1 MTKAAEEGR
10 TLDVEEEEHYDNTA
24 AEIRQVDAHLKRL
37 RELEAGKAA
46 TAQPVKQ
53 AGNGNVAAVA
63 SAPVIRVEQK
73 LDKGIGFARFAKSL
87 AAAKGVRS
95 EALEVARRQYP
106 DDSRLHHVLK
116 SAVGAGTTT
125 DPQWAGSLSEY
136 QEYAQDFI
144 DYLRPQTIIGRFGQG
159 GIPALRQVPFNIRV
173 HAQVSGGAAG
183 WVGEGKA
190 KPLTKFDFESI
201 TFSHAKVSA
210 IAVLTEE
217 LIRFSSPAADALVRN
232 ALAEAVVARLDTDF
246 VDPKKAAV
254 ADVSPASIT
263 HDVKGT
269 ASTGNPDADAEAA
282 FGQFVAAN
290 LQPTGAVWLMSSTNA
305 LALSMRKNALGQKEY
320 PDMTLLGGSFQG
332 LPVIV
337 SQYVGDQ
344 LVLVNAPDIY
354 LADDGEVFYRITPDR
369 NCGITEAVTVPA
381 REVIHDRFNCFFHPL
396 IGLPPVYAA
405 GLAATQGHHIQENS
419 TSFFRNGGRPSGVIE
434 IPGSIT
440 EENAKKL
447 KSNWDSGYTGENAG
461 KTAILSNGAKYNP
474 TTFSPVDAQTVE
486 QLKMTAEIV
495 CSVFRVPA
503 YKIGVGQ
510 PPSSDNVEALEQQYY
525 SQCLQTLIESIELLL
540 DEALETGE
548 NESTEFD
555 VTTLLRMDSERRMK
569 TLGDAVKNTLLTP
582 NEARKRE
589 NLPPLAG
596 GDALYLQQQN
606 YSLEALSR
614 RDAREDPFSS
624 AGKTVSSQLPDGA
637 SDGNKAISE
646 TEHDAVKA
654 MFRGDTEK
662 MTERELSIIRALG
675 EEFSTVL
682 ADLQRTFEGKMAS
695 QAQAFEE
702 KLTSLSA
709 VLQKHVTV
717 DEVRPVLQAM
727 VDDAV
732 GAIPVPR
739 DGRDYDPDVLQQAV
753 NDAVANI
760 PQPADGKSLTPDDV
774 RPMLEQMVKEA
785 VSHIPVPRDGR
796 DYDPEVLQ
804 KAVNDAVANIPQPAD
819 GKSLTPDDVR
829 PMLEQ
834 MVKEAVSHIPVPRDG
849 RDYDPDVLQ
858 KAVLDAVSAL
868 PAPQDG
874 RDATALEI
882 LPAIDDQ
889 KSFPRGTYAT
899 HQGGLWRAYEKTHG
913 MRGWECL
920 VDGVADIDVSMTG
933 ERLFSVVVRQSSG
946 QRTEKTFS
954 LPVMLYRGVFR
965 AGETYHPGD
974 TVTWGGSLWHCNSMT
989 EDKPGE
995 AHSSAWTLAAKR
1007 GRDAGG
1013 GK

>member
-1 MTKAAEEGR
+1 
-10 TLDVEEEEHYDNTA
+10 
-24 AEIRQVDAHLKRL
+24 
-37 RELEAGKAA
+37 
-46 TAQPVKQ
+46 
-53 AGNGNVAAVA
+53 
-63 SAPVIRVEQK
+63 
-73 LDKGIGFARFAKSL
+73 
-87 AAAKGVRS
+87 
-95 EALEVARRQYP
+95 
-106 DDSRLHHVLK
+106 
-116 SAVGAGTTT
+116 
-125 DPQWAGSLSEY
+125 
-136 QEYAQDFI
+136 
-144 DYLRPQTIIGRFGQG
+144 
-159 GIPALRQVPFNIRV
+159 
-173 HAQVSGGAAG
+173 
-183 WVGEGKA
+183 
-190 KPLTKFDFESI
+190 
-201 TFSHAKVSA
+201 
-210 IAVLTEE
+210 
-217 LIRFSSPAADALVRN
+217 
-232 ALAEAVVARLDTDF
+232 
-246 VDPKKAAV
+246 
-254 ADVSPASIT
+254 
-263 HDVKGT
+263 
-269 ASTGNPDADAEAA
+269 
-282 FGQFVAAN
+282 
-290 LQPTGAVWLMSSTNA
+290 
-305 LALSMRKNALGQKEY
+305 
-320 PDMTLLGGSFQG
+320 
-332 LPVIV
+332 
-337 SQYVGDQ
+337 
-344 LVLVNAPDIY
+344 
-354 LADDGEVFYRITPDR
+354 
-369 NCGITEAVTVPA
+369 
-381 REVIHDRFNCFFHPL
+381 
-396 IGLPPVYAA
+396 
-405 GLAATQGHHIQENS
+405 
-419 TSFFRNGGRPSGVIE
+419 
-434 IPGSIT
+434 
-440 EENAKKL
+440 
-447 KSNWDSGYTGENAG
+447 
-461 KTAILSNGAKYNP
+461 
-474 TTFSPVDAQTVE
+474 
-486 QLKMTAEIV
+486 
-495 CSVFRVPA
+495 PA

-614 RDAREDPFSS
+614 RDAREDPFAST
-624 AGKTVSSQLPDGA
+624 GKTALAQPPDGA

-654 MFRGDTEK
+654 MFRGDTAK

-675 EEFSTVL
+675 EEFSAVL
-682 ADLQRTFEGKMAS
+682 ADLQRTFEGKIAA
-695 QAQAFEE
+695 QAQTFEE
-702 KLTSLSA
+702 KLASLSV
-709 VLQKHVTV
+709 VLQKCVTG
-717 DEVRPVLQAM
+717 DDVRPMLEQM
-727 VDDAV
+727 VKEAV
-732 GAIPVPR
+732 SHIPVPR
-739 DGRDYDPDVLQQAV
+739 DGRDYDPDVLQKAVNDAVGKIPVPANGKSITPDSVRPMIEQMVKEAVSHIPVPRDGRDYDPDVLQKAV

-834 MVKEAVSHIPVPRDG
+834 IVKEAVSHIPVPRDG

-882 LPAIDDQ
+882 HPAIDDQ

-989 EDKPGE
+989 GDKPGE

>member
-1 MTKAAEEGR
+1 
-10 TLDVEEEEHYDNTA
+10 
-24 AEIRQVDAHLKRL
+24 
-37 RELEAGKAA
+37 
-46 TAQPVKQ
+46 
-53 AGNGNVAAVA
+53 
-63 SAPVIRVEQK
+63 
-73 LDKGIGFARFAKSL
+73 
-87 AAAKGVRS
+87 
-95 EALEVARRQYP
+95 
-106 DDSRLHHVLK
+106 
-116 SAVGAGTTT
+116 
-125 DPQWAGSLSEY
+125 
-136 QEYAQDFI
+136 
-144 DYLRPQTIIGRFGQG
+144 
-159 GIPALRQVPFNIRV
+159 
-173 HAQVSGGAAG
+173 
-183 WVGEGKA
+183 
-190 KPLTKFDFESI
+190 
-201 TFSHAKVSA
+201 
-210 IAVLTEE
+210 
-217 LIRFSSPAADALVRN
+217 
-232 ALAEAVVARLDTDF
+232 
-246 VDPKKAAV
+246 
-254 ADVSPASIT
+254 
-263 HDVKGT
+263 
-269 ASTGNPDADAEAA
+269 
-282 FGQFVAAN
+282 
-290 LQPTGAVWLMSSTNA
+290 
-305 LALSMRKNALGQKEY
+305 
-320 PDMTLLGGSFQG
+320 
-332 LPVIV
+332 
-337 SQYVGDQ
+337 
-344 LVLVNAPDIY
+344 
-354 LADDGEVFYRITPDR
+354 
-369 NCGITEAVTVPA
+369 
-381 REVIHDRFNCFFHPL
+381 
-396 IGLPPVYAA
+396 
-405 GLAATQGHHIQENS
+405 
-419 TSFFRNGGRPSGVIE
+419 
-434 IPGSIT
+434 
-440 EENAKKL
+440 
-447 KSNWDSGYTGENAG
+447 GENAG

-614 RDAREDPFSS
+614 RDAREDPFAS

-858 KAVLDAVSAL
+858 KAVNDAVANIPQPADGKSLTPDDVRPMLEQMVKEAVSHIHVPRDGRDYDPDVLQKAVLDAVSAL

>member
-1 MTKAAEEGR
+1 
-10 TLDVEEEEHYDNTA
+10 
-24 AEIRQVDAHLKRL
+24 
-37 RELEAGKAA
+37 
-46 TAQPVKQ
+46 
-53 AGNGNVAAVA
+53 
-63 SAPVIRVEQK
+63 
-73 LDKGIGFARFAKSL
+73 
-87 AAAKGVRS
+87 
-95 EALEVARRQYP
+95 
-106 DDSRLHHVLK
+106 
-116 SAVGAGTTT
+116 
-125 DPQWAGSLSEY
+125 
-136 QEYAQDFI
+136 
-144 DYLRPQTIIGRFGQG
+144 
-159 GIPALRQVPFNIRV
+159 
-173 HAQVSGGAAG
+173 
-183 WVGEGKA
+183 
-190 KPLTKFDFESI
+190 
-201 TFSHAKVSA
+201 
-210 IAVLTEE
+210 
-217 LIRFSSPAADALVRN
+217 
-232 ALAEAVVARLDTDF
+232 
-246 VDPKKAAV
+246 
-254 ADVSPASIT
+254 
-263 HDVKGT
+263 
-269 ASTGNPDADAEAA
+269 
-282 FGQFVAAN
+282 
-290 LQPTGAVWLMSSTNA
+290 
-305 LALSMRKNALGQKEY
+305 
-320 PDMTLLGGSFQG
+320 
-332 LPVIV
+332 
-337 SQYVGDQ
+337 
-344 LVLVNAPDIY
+344 
-354 LADDGEVFYRITPDR
+354 
-369 NCGITEAVTVPA
+369 
-381 REVIHDRFNCFFHPL
+381 
-396 IGLPPVYAA
+396 
-405 GLAATQGHHIQENS
+405 
-419 TSFFRNGGRPSGVIE
+419 
-434 IPGSIT
+434 
-440 EENAKKL
+440 
-447 KSNWDSGYTGENAG
+447 NAG

-614 RDAREDPFSS
+614 RDAREDPFAST
-624 AGKTVSSQLPDGA
+624 GKTALAQPPDGA

-654 MFRGDTEK
+654 MFRGDTAK

-675 EEFSTVL
+675 EEFSAVL
-682 ADLQRTFEGKMAS
+682 ADLQRTFEGKIAV
-695 QAQAFEE
+695 QAQTFEE
-702 KLTSLSA
+702 KLASLSV
-709 VLQKHVTV
+709 VLQKCVT
-717 DEVRPVLQAM
+717 
-727 VDDAV
+727 
-732 GAIPVPR
+732 G
-739 DGRDYDPDVLQQAV
+739 
-753 NDAVANI
+753 
-760 PQPADGKSLTPDDV
+760 DDV

-829 PMLEQ
+829 PMLEQMVKEAVSHIPVPRDGRDYDPDVLQKAVNDAVANIPVPANGKSITPDDVRPMLEQMVKEAVSHIPVPRDGRDYDPDVLQKAVNDAVANIPLPADGKSITPDDVHPMLEQ

-989 EDKPGE
+989 GDKPGE

>member
-1 MTKAAEEGR
+1 MWNLLRRTRKNQKSGRDVREAGWTSLFQAVAEPFSGAWQQGVKADPEAVLSFHAVFACISLISQDIAKMR
-10 TLDVEEEEHYDNTA
+10 LRLMQT
-24 AEIRQVDAHLKRL
+24 DAHGIRRETRRGDIARLCRRPNAQQNRIQFFELWLNAKLRHGNTVVLKIRNARGQIKEL
-37 RELEAGKAA
+37 RILDW
-46 TAQPVKQ
+46 
-53 AGNGNVAAVA
+53 N
-63 SAPVIRVEQK
+63 RVE
-73 LDKGIGFARFAKSL
+73 
-87 AAAKGVRS
+87 
-95 EALEVARRQYP
+95 
-106 DDSRLHHVLK
+106 
-116 SAVGAGTTT
+116 
-125 DPQWAGSLSEY
+125 
-136 QEYAQDFI
+136 
-144 DYLRPQTIIGRFGQG
+144 
-159 GIPALRQVPFNIRV
+159 
-173 HAQVSGGAAG
+173 
-183 WVGEGKA
+183 
-190 KPLTKFDFESI
+190 PL
-201 TFSHAKVSA
+201 V
-210 IAVLTEE
+210 
-217 LIRFSSPAADALVRN
+217 
-232 ALAEAVVARLDTDF
+232 
-246 VDPKKAAV
+246 
-254 ADVSPASIT
+254 
-263 HDVKGT
+263 
-269 ASTGNPDADAEAA
+269 
-282 FGQFVAAN
+282 
-290 LQPTGAVWLMSSTNA
+290 
-305 LALSMRKNALGQKEY
+305 
-320 PDMTLLGGSFQG
+320 
-332 LPVIV
+332 
-337 SQYVGDQ
+337 
-344 LVLVNAPDIY
+344 
-354 LADDGEVFYRITPDR
+354 ADDGEVFYRITPDR

-510 PPSSDNVEALEQQYY
+510 PPSSDNVEALE
-525 SQCLQTLIESIELLL
+525 
-540 DEALETGE
+540 TGE

-614 RDAREDPFSS
+614 RDAREDPFAST
-624 AGKTVSSQLPDGA
+624 GKTALAQPPDGA

-654 MFRGDTEK
+654 MFRGDTAK

-675 EEFSTVL
+675 EEFSAVL
-682 ADLQRTFEGKMAS
+682 ADLQRTFEGKIAA
-695 QAQAFEE
+695 QAQTFEE
-702 KLTSLSA
+702 KLASLSV
-709 VLQKHVTV
+709 VLQKCVT
-717 DEVRPVLQAM
+717 
-727 VDDAV
+727 
-732 GAIPVPR
+732 G
-739 DGRDYDPDVLQQAV
+739 
-753 NDAVANI
+753 
-760 PQPADGKSLTPDDV
+760 DDV

-829 PMLEQ
+829 PMLEQMVKEAVSHIPVPRDGRDYDPDVLQKAVNDAVANIPVPANGKSITPDDVRPMLEQMVKEAVSHIPVPRDGRDYDPDVLQKAVNDAVANIPLPADGKSITPDDVHPMLEQ

-989 EDKPGE
+989 GDKPGE

>member
-1 MTKAAEEGR
+1 M
-10 TLDVEEEEHYDNTA
+10 
-24 AEIRQVDAHLKRL
+24 
-37 RELEAGKAA
+37 
-46 TAQPVKQ
+46 
-53 AGNGNVAAVA
+53 
-63 SAPVIRVEQK
+63 
-73 LDKGIGFARFAKSL
+73 
-87 AAAKGVRS
+87 
-95 EALEVARRQYP
+95 
-106 DDSRLHHVLK
+106 
-116 SAVGAGTTT
+116 
-125 DPQWAGSLSEY
+125 
-136 QEYAQDFI
+136 
-144 DYLRPQTIIGRFGQG
+144 
-159 GIPALRQVPFNIRV
+159 
-173 HAQVSGGAAG
+173 
-183 WVGEGKA
+183 
-190 KPLTKFDFESI
+190 
-201 TFSHAKVSA
+201 
-210 IAVLTEE
+210 
-217 LIRFSSPAADALVRN
+217 
-232 ALAEAVVARLDTDF
+232 
-246 VDPKKAAV
+246 
-254 ADVSPASIT
+254 
-263 HDVKGT
+263 
-269 ASTGNPDADAEAA
+269 
-282 FGQFVAAN
+282 
-290 LQPTGAVWLMSSTNA
+290 
-305 LALSMRKNALGQKEY
+305 
-320 PDMTLLGGSFQG
+320 
-332 LPVIV
+332 
-337 SQYVGDQ
+337 
-344 LVLVNAPDIY
+344 
-354 LADDGEVFYRITPDR
+354 
-369 NCGITEAVTVPA
+369 
-381 REVIHDRFNCFFHPL
+381 
-396 IGLPPVYAA
+396 
-405 GLAATQGHHIQENS
+405 
-419 TSFFRNGGRPSGVIE
+419 IE

-614 RDAREDPFSS
+614 RDAREDPFAS

-785 VSHIPVPRDGR
+785 VSHI
-796 DYDPEVLQ
+796 
-804 KAVNDAVANIPQPAD
+804 
-819 GKSLTPDDVR
+819 
-829 PMLEQ
+829 
-834 MVKEAVSHIPVPRDG
+834 HVPRDG

-995 AHSSAWTLAAKR
+995 AHSSAWTLAANVGGMQEAENDGITDT
-1007 GRDAGG
+1007 GRDQGTSACRP
-1013 GK
+1013 

>member
-1 MTKAAEEGR
+1 MWNLLRRTRKNQKSGRDVREAGWTSLFQAVAEPFSGAWQQGVKADPEAVLSFHAVFACISLISQDIAKMR
-10 TLDVEEEEHYDNTA
+10 LRLMQT
-24 AEIRQVDAHLKRL
+24 DAHGIRRETRRGDIARLCRRPNAQQNRIQFFELWLNAKLRHGNTVVLKIRNARGQIKEL
-37 RELEAGKAA
+37 RILDW
-46 TAQPVKQ
+46 
-53 AGNGNVAAVA
+53 
-63 SAPVIRVEQK
+63 SRVE
-73 LDKGIGFARFAKSL
+73 
-87 AAAKGVRS
+87 
-95 EALEVARRQYP
+95 
-106 DDSRLHHVLK
+106 
-116 SAVGAGTTT
+116 
-125 DPQWAGSLSEY
+125 
-136 QEYAQDFI
+136 
-144 DYLRPQTIIGRFGQG
+144 
-159 GIPALRQVPFNIRV
+159 
-173 HAQVSGGAAG
+173 
-183 WVGEGKA
+183 
-190 KPLTKFDFESI
+190 PL
-201 TFSHAKVSA
+201 V
-210 IAVLTEE
+210 
-217 LIRFSSPAADALVRN
+217 
-232 ALAEAVVARLDTDF
+232 
-246 VDPKKAAV
+246 
-254 ADVSPASIT
+254 
-263 HDVKGT
+263 
-269 ASTGNPDADAEAA
+269 
-282 FGQFVAAN
+282 
-290 LQPTGAVWLMSSTNA
+290 
-305 LALSMRKNALGQKEY
+305 
-320 PDMTLLGGSFQG
+320 
-332 LPVIV
+332 
-337 SQYVGDQ
+337 
-344 LVLVNAPDIY
+344 
-354 LADDGEVFYRITPDR
+354 ADDGEVFYRITPDR

-510 PPSSDNVEALEQQYY
+510 PPSSDNVEALE
-525 SQCLQTLIESIELLL
+525 
-540 DEALETGE
+540 TGE

-614 RDAREDPFSS
+614 RDAREDPFAS

-796 DYDPEVLQ
+796 DYDPDVLQ

-834 MVKEAVSHIPVPRDG
+834 MVKEAVSHIHVPRDG

>member
-1 MTKAAEEGR
+1 
-10 TLDVEEEEHYDNTA
+10 
-24 AEIRQVDAHLKRL
+24 
-37 RELEAGKAA
+37 
-46 TAQPVKQ
+46 
-53 AGNGNVAAVA
+53 
-63 SAPVIRVEQK
+63 
-73 LDKGIGFARFAKSL
+73 
-87 AAAKGVRS
+87 
-95 EALEVARRQYP
+95 
-106 DDSRLHHVLK
+106 
-116 SAVGAGTTT
+116 
-125 DPQWAGSLSEY
+125 
-136 QEYAQDFI
+136 
-144 DYLRPQTIIGRFGQG
+144 
-159 GIPALRQVPFNIRV
+159 
-173 HAQVSGGAAG
+173 
-183 WVGEGKA
+183 
-190 KPLTKFDFESI
+190 
-201 TFSHAKVSA
+201 
-210 IAVLTEE
+210 
-217 LIRFSSPAADALVRN
+217 
-232 ALAEAVVARLDTDF
+232 
-246 VDPKKAAV
+246 
-254 ADVSPASIT
+254 
-263 HDVKGT
+263 
-269 ASTGNPDADAEAA
+269 
-282 FGQFVAAN
+282 
-290 LQPTGAVWLMSSTNA
+290 
-305 LALSMRKNALGQKEY
+305 
-320 PDMTLLGGSFQG
+320 
-332 LPVIV
+332 
-337 SQYVGDQ
+337 
-344 LVLVNAPDIY
+344 
-354 LADDGEVFYRITPDR
+354 
-369 NCGITEAVTVPA
+369 
-381 REVIHDRFNCFFHPL
+381 
-396 IGLPPVYAA
+396 
-405 GLAATQGHHIQENS
+405 
-419 TSFFRNGGRPSGVIE
+419 
-434 IPGSIT
+434 
-440 EENAKKL
+440 
-447 KSNWDSGYTGENAG
+447 
-461 KTAILSNGAKYNP
+461 
-474 TTFSPVDAQTVE
+474 
-486 QLKMTAEIV
+486 
-495 CSVFRVPA
+495 RVPA

-614 RDAREDPFSS
+614 RDAREDPFAS

-858 KAVLDAVSAL
+858 KAVNDAVANIPQPADGKSLTPDDVRPMLEQMVKEAVSHIHVPRDGRDYDPDVLQKAVLDAVSAL

>member
-1 MTKAAEEGR
+1 
-10 TLDVEEEEHYDNTA
+10 
-24 AEIRQVDAHLKRL
+24 
-37 RELEAGKAA
+37 
-46 TAQPVKQ
+46 
-53 AGNGNVAAVA
+53 
-63 SAPVIRVEQK
+63 
-73 LDKGIGFARFAKSL
+73 
-87 AAAKGVRS
+87 
-95 EALEVARRQYP
+95 
-106 DDSRLHHVLK
+106 
-116 SAVGAGTTT
+116 
-125 DPQWAGSLSEY
+125 
-136 QEYAQDFI
+136 
-144 DYLRPQTIIGRFGQG
+144 
-159 GIPALRQVPFNIRV
+159 
-173 HAQVSGGAAG
+173 
-183 WVGEGKA
+183 
-190 KPLTKFDFESI
+190 
-201 TFSHAKVSA
+201 
-210 IAVLTEE
+210 
-217 LIRFSSPAADALVRN
+217 
-232 ALAEAVVARLDTDF
+232 
-246 VDPKKAAV
+246 
-254 ADVSPASIT
+254 
-263 HDVKGT
+263 
-269 ASTGNPDADAEAA
+269 
-282 FGQFVAAN
+282 
-290 LQPTGAVWLMSSTNA
+290 
-305 LALSMRKNALGQKEY
+305 
-320 PDMTLLGGSFQG
+320 
-332 LPVIV
+332 
-337 SQYVGDQ
+337 
-344 LVLVNAPDIY
+344 
-354 LADDGEVFYRITPDR
+354 
-369 NCGITEAVTVPA
+369 
-381 REVIHDRFNCFFHPL
+381 
-396 IGLPPVYAA
+396 
-405 GLAATQGHHIQENS
+405 
-419 TSFFRNGGRPSGVIE
+419 
-434 IPGSIT
+434 
-440 EENAKKL
+440 
-447 KSNWDSGYTGENAG
+447 
-461 KTAILSNGAKYNP
+461 
-474 TTFSPVDAQTVE
+474 
-486 QLKMTAEIV
+486 
-495 CSVFRVPA
+495 
-503 YKIGVGQ
+503 
-510 PPSSDNVEALEQQYY
+510 PSSDNVEALEQQYY

-614 RDAREDPFSS
+614 RDAREDPFAS

-654 MFRGDTEK
+654 MFRGDTAK

-760 PQPADGKSLTPDDV
+760 PVPADGKSITPDDVRPMLEQMVKEAVSHIPVPRDGRDYDPEVLKQAVNDAVANIPVPADGKSITPDDV

-804 KAVNDAVANIPQPAD
+804 KAVNDAVANIPVPAD
-819 GKSLTPDDVR
+819 GKSITPDDVR

-858 KAVLDAVSAL
+858 KAVLDAVRAL

-882 LPAIDDQ
+882 IPAIDDQ

-933 ERLFSVVVRQSSG
+933 ERSFTVVVRQSSG

-989 EDKPGE
+989 GDKPGE
-995 AHSSAWTLAAKR
+995 AHSSGWTLAAKR

>member
-1 MTKAAEEGR
+1 
-10 TLDVEEEEHYDNTA
+10 
-24 AEIRQVDAHLKRL
+24 
-37 RELEAGKAA
+37 
-46 TAQPVKQ
+46 
-53 AGNGNVAAVA
+53 
-63 SAPVIRVEQK
+63 
-73 LDKGIGFARFAKSL
+73 
-87 AAAKGVRS
+87 
-95 EALEVARRQYP
+95 
-106 DDSRLHHVLK
+106 
-116 SAVGAGTTT
+116 
-125 DPQWAGSLSEY
+125 
-136 QEYAQDFI
+136 
-144 DYLRPQTIIGRFGQG
+144 
-159 GIPALRQVPFNIRV
+159 
-173 HAQVSGGAAG
+173 
-183 WVGEGKA
+183 
-190 KPLTKFDFESI
+190 
-201 TFSHAKVSA
+201 
-210 IAVLTEE
+210 
-217 LIRFSSPAADALVRN
+217 
-232 ALAEAVVARLDTDF
+232 
-246 VDPKKAAV
+246 
-254 ADVSPASIT
+254 
-263 HDVKGT
+263 
-269 ASTGNPDADAEAA
+269 
-282 FGQFVAAN
+282 
-290 LQPTGAVWLMSSTNA
+290 
-305 LALSMRKNALGQKEY
+305 
-320 PDMTLLGGSFQG
+320 
-332 LPVIV
+332 
-337 SQYVGDQ
+337 
-344 LVLVNAPDIY
+344 
-354 LADDGEVFYRITPDR
+354 
-369 NCGITEAVTVPA
+369 
-381 REVIHDRFNCFFHPL
+381 
-396 IGLPPVYAA
+396 
-405 GLAATQGHHIQENS
+405 
-419 TSFFRNGGRPSGVIE
+419 
-434 IPGSIT
+434 
-440 EENAKKL
+440 
-447 KSNWDSGYTGENAG
+447 
-461 KTAILSNGAKYNP
+461 
-474 TTFSPVDAQTVE
+474 
-486 QLKMTAEIV
+486 
-495 CSVFRVPA
+495 
-503 YKIGVGQ
+503 
-510 PPSSDNVEALEQQYY
+510 

-614 RDAREDPFSS
+614 RDAREDPFAST
-624 AGKTVSSQLPDGA
+624 GKTALAQPPDGA

-654 MFRGDTEK
+654 MFRGDTAK

-675 EEFSTVL
+675 EEFSAVL
-682 ADLQRTFEGKMAS
+682 ADLQRTFEGKIAA
-695 QAQAFEE
+695 QAQTFEE
-702 KLTSLSA
+702 KLASLSV
-709 VLQKHVTV
+709 VLQKCVTG
-717 DEVRPVLQAM
+717 DDVRPMLEQM
-727 VDDAV
+727 VKEAV
-732 GAIPVPR
+732 SHIPVPR
-739 DGRDYDPDVLQQAV
+739 DGRDYDPEVLQKAV

-819 GKSLTPDDVR
+819 GKSLTPDDVRPMLEQMVKEAVSHIPVPRDGRDYDPDVLQKAVNDAVANIPQPADGKSITPDDVR

-946 QRTEKTFS
+946 QRTAKTFS

-989 EDKPGE
+989 GDKPGE

>member
-1 MTKAAEEGR
+1 
-10 TLDVEEEEHYDNTA
+10 
-24 AEIRQVDAHLKRL
+24 
-37 RELEAGKAA
+37 
-46 TAQPVKQ
+46 
-53 AGNGNVAAVA
+53 
-63 SAPVIRVEQK
+63 
-73 LDKGIGFARFAKSL
+73 
-87 AAAKGVRS
+87 
-95 EALEVARRQYP
+95 
-106 DDSRLHHVLK
+106 
-116 SAVGAGTTT
+116 
-125 DPQWAGSLSEY
+125 
-136 QEYAQDFI
+136 
-144 DYLRPQTIIGRFGQG
+144 
-159 GIPALRQVPFNIRV
+159 
-173 HAQVSGGAAG
+173 
-183 WVGEGKA
+183 
-190 KPLTKFDFESI
+190 
-201 TFSHAKVSA
+201 
-210 IAVLTEE
+210 
-217 LIRFSSPAADALVRN
+217 
-232 ALAEAVVARLDTDF
+232 
-246 VDPKKAAV
+246 
-254 ADVSPASIT
+254 
-263 HDVKGT
+263 
-269 ASTGNPDADAEAA
+269 
-282 FGQFVAAN
+282 
-290 LQPTGAVWLMSSTNA
+290 
-305 LALSMRKNALGQKEY
+305 
-320 PDMTLLGGSFQG
+320 
-332 LPVIV
+332 
-337 SQYVGDQ
+337 
-344 LVLVNAPDIY
+344 
-354 LADDGEVFYRITPDR
+354 
-369 NCGITEAVTVPA
+369 
-381 REVIHDRFNCFFHPL
+381 
-396 IGLPPVYAA
+396 
-405 GLAATQGHHIQENS
+405 
-419 TSFFRNGGRPSGVIE
+419 
-434 IPGSIT
+434 
-440 EENAKKL
+440 
-447 KSNWDSGYTGENAG
+447 
-461 KTAILSNGAKYNP
+461 
-474 TTFSPVDAQTVE
+474 VDAQTVE

-614 RDAREDPFSS
+614 RDAREDPFAS

-682 ADLQRTFEGKMAS
+682 ADLQRTFEEKIAA
-695 QAQAFEE
+695 QAQTFEE
-702 KLTSLSA
+702 KLASQSV
-709 VLQKHVTV
+709 VLQKCVT
-717 DEVRPVLQAM
+717 
-727 VDDAV
+727 
-732 GAIPVPR
+732 G
-739 DGRDYDPDVLQQAV
+739 
-753 NDAVANI
+753 
-760 PQPADGKSLTPDDV
+760 DDV

-796 DYDPEVLQ
+796 DYDPDVLQ
-804 KAVNDAVANIPQPAD
+804 KAVNDAVANIPVPAD
-819 GKSLTPDDVR
+819 GKSITPDDVR

-858 KAVLDAVSAL
+858 KAVNDAVAKIPVPADGKSITPDDVHPMLEQMVKEAVSHIPVPRDGRDYDPDVLQKAVNDAVAKIPVPADGKSITPDDVHPMLEQMVKEAVSHIPVPRDGRDYDPDVLQKAVLEAVSAL

-889 KSFPRGTYAT
+889 KSFPRGSYAT
-899 HQGGLWRAYEKTHG
+899 HQGGLWRAYEKTYG

-933 ERLFSVVVRQSSG
+933 ERSFSVVVRQSSG

-965 AGETYHPGD
+965 IGETYHPGD
-974 TVTWGGSLWHCNSMT
+974 TVTWGARCGT
-989 EDKPGE
+989 
-995 AHSSAWTLAAKR
+995 ATV
-1007 GRDAGG
+1007 
-1013 GK
+1013 

>member
-1 MTKAAEEGR
+1 
-10 TLDVEEEEHYDNTA
+10 
-24 AEIRQVDAHLKRL
+24 
-37 RELEAGKAA
+37 
-46 TAQPVKQ
+46 
-53 AGNGNVAAVA
+53 
-63 SAPVIRVEQK
+63 
-73 LDKGIGFARFAKSL
+73 
-87 AAAKGVRS
+87 
-95 EALEVARRQYP
+95 
-106 DDSRLHHVLK
+106 
-116 SAVGAGTTT
+116 
-125 DPQWAGSLSEY
+125 
-136 QEYAQDFI
+136 
-144 DYLRPQTIIGRFGQG
+144 
-159 GIPALRQVPFNIRV
+159 
-173 HAQVSGGAAG
+173 
-183 WVGEGKA
+183 
-190 KPLTKFDFESI
+190 
-201 TFSHAKVSA
+201 
-210 IAVLTEE
+210 
-217 LIRFSSPAADALVRN
+217 
-232 ALAEAVVARLDTDF
+232 
-246 VDPKKAAV
+246 
-254 ADVSPASIT
+254 
-263 HDVKGT
+263 
-269 ASTGNPDADAEAA
+269 
-282 FGQFVAAN
+282 
-290 LQPTGAVWLMSSTNA
+290 
-305 LALSMRKNALGQKEY
+305 
-320 PDMTLLGGSFQG
+320 
-332 LPVIV
+332 
-337 SQYVGDQ
+337 
-344 LVLVNAPDIY
+344 
-354 LADDGEVFYRITPDR
+354 
-369 NCGITEAVTVPA
+369 
-381 REVIHDRFNCFFHPL
+381 
-396 IGLPPVYAA
+396 
-405 GLAATQGHHIQENS
+405 
-419 TSFFRNGGRPSGVIE
+419 
-434 IPGSIT
+434 
-440 EENAKKL
+440 
-447 KSNWDSGYTGENAG
+447 
-461 KTAILSNGAKYNP
+461 
-474 TTFSPVDAQTVE
+474 
-486 QLKMTAEIV
+486 AEIV

-614 RDAREDPFSS
+614 RDAREDPFAS

-804 KAVNDAVANIPQPAD
+804 KAVNDAVANIPVPADGKSITPDDVRPMLEQMVKEAVSHIPAPRDGRDYDPDVLQKAVNDAVANIPQPAD

-834 MVKEAVSHIPVPRDG
+834 MVKEAVSHIHVPRDG

-1013 GK
+1013 

>member
-1 MTKAAEEGR
+1 
-10 TLDVEEEEHYDNTA
+10 
-24 AEIRQVDAHLKRL
+24 
-37 RELEAGKAA
+37 
-46 TAQPVKQ
+46 
-53 AGNGNVAAVA
+53 
-63 SAPVIRVEQK
+63 
-73 LDKGIGFARFAKSL
+73 
-87 AAAKGVRS
+87 
-95 EALEVARRQYP
+95 
-106 DDSRLHHVLK
+106 
-116 SAVGAGTTT
+116 
-125 DPQWAGSLSEY
+125 
-136 QEYAQDFI
+136 
-144 DYLRPQTIIGRFGQG
+144 
-159 GIPALRQVPFNIRV
+159 
-173 HAQVSGGAAG
+173 
-183 WVGEGKA
+183 
-190 KPLTKFDFESI
+190 
-201 TFSHAKVSA
+201 
-210 IAVLTEE
+210 
-217 LIRFSSPAADALVRN
+217 
-232 ALAEAVVARLDTDF
+232 
-246 VDPKKAAV
+246 
-254 ADVSPASIT
+254 
-263 HDVKGT
+263 
-269 ASTGNPDADAEAA
+269 
-282 FGQFVAAN
+282 
-290 LQPTGAVWLMSSTNA
+290 
-305 LALSMRKNALGQKEY
+305 
-320 PDMTLLGGSFQG
+320 
-332 LPVIV
+332 
-337 SQYVGDQ
+337 
-344 LVLVNAPDIY
+344 
-354 LADDGEVFYRITPDR
+354 
-369 NCGITEAVTVPA
+369 
-381 REVIHDRFNCFFHPL
+381 
-396 IGLPPVYAA
+396 
-405 GLAATQGHHIQENS
+405 
-419 TSFFRNGGRPSGVIE
+419 
-434 IPGSIT
+434 
-440 EENAKKL
+440 
-447 KSNWDSGYTGENAG
+447 
-461 KTAILSNGAKYNP
+461 
-474 TTFSPVDAQTVE
+474 VDAQTVE

-614 RDAREDPFSS
+614 RDAREDPFAS

-682 ADLQRTFEGKMAS
+682 ADLQRTFEEKIAA
-695 QAQAFEE
+695 QAQTFEE
-702 KLTSLSA
+702 KLASQSV

-739 DGRDYDPDVLQQAV
+739 DGRDYDPDVLQQAVNDAVANIPQPADGKSLTPDDVRPMLEQMVKEAVSHIPVPRDGRDYDPEVLQKAV

-1013 GK
+1013 

>member
-1 MTKAAEEGR
+1 
-10 TLDVEEEEHYDNTA
+10 
-24 AEIRQVDAHLKRL
+24 
-37 RELEAGKAA
+37 
-46 TAQPVKQ
+46 
-53 AGNGNVAAVA
+53 
-63 SAPVIRVEQK
+63 
-73 LDKGIGFARFAKSL
+73 
-87 AAAKGVRS
+87 
-95 EALEVARRQYP
+95 
-106 DDSRLHHVLK
+106 
-116 SAVGAGTTT
+116 
-125 DPQWAGSLSEY
+125 
-136 QEYAQDFI
+136 
-144 DYLRPQTIIGRFGQG
+144 
-159 GIPALRQVPFNIRV
+159 
-173 HAQVSGGAAG
+173 
-183 WVGEGKA
+183 
-190 KPLTKFDFESI
+190 
-201 TFSHAKVSA
+201 
-210 IAVLTEE
+210 
-217 LIRFSSPAADALVRN
+217 
-232 ALAEAVVARLDTDF
+232 
-246 VDPKKAAV
+246 
-254 ADVSPASIT
+254 
-263 HDVKGT
+263 
-269 ASTGNPDADAEAA
+269 
-282 FGQFVAAN
+282 
-290 LQPTGAVWLMSSTNA
+290 
-305 LALSMRKNALGQKEY
+305 
-320 PDMTLLGGSFQG
+320 
-332 LPVIV
+332 
-337 SQYVGDQ
+337 
-344 LVLVNAPDIY
+344 
-354 LADDGEVFYRITPDR
+354 
-369 NCGITEAVTVPA
+369 
-381 REVIHDRFNCFFHPL
+381 
-396 IGLPPVYAA
+396 
-405 GLAATQGHHIQENS
+405 
-419 TSFFRNGGRPSGVIE
+419 
-434 IPGSIT
+434 
-440 EENAKKL
+440 
-447 KSNWDSGYTGENAG
+447 
-461 KTAILSNGAKYNP
+461 AILSNGAKYNP

-614 RDAREDPFSS
+614 RDAREDPFAS

-796 DYDPEVLQ
+796 DYDPEVLKQAVNDAVANIPVPADGKSITPDDVRPMLEQMVKEAVSHIPVPRDGRDYDPEVLQ
-804 KAVNDAVANIPQPAD
+804 KAVNDAVANIPVPAD
-819 GKSLTPDDVR
+819 GKSITPDDVR

-858 KAVLDAVSAL
+858 KAVLEAVNAL

-874 RDATALEI
+874 RDATALEV

-899 HQGGLWRAYEKTHG
+899 HLGGFWRAYEKTHG

-933 ERLFSVVVRQSSG
+933 ERLFSVVIRHSSG

-989 EDKPGE
+989 GDKPGE
-995 AHSSAWTLAAKR
+995 AHSSGWTLAAKR

>member
-1 MTKAAEEGR
+1 
-10 TLDVEEEEHYDNTA
+10 
-24 AEIRQVDAHLKRL
+24 
-37 RELEAGKAA
+37 
-46 TAQPVKQ
+46 
-53 AGNGNVAAVA
+53 
-63 SAPVIRVEQK
+63 
-73 LDKGIGFARFAKSL
+73 
-87 AAAKGVRS
+87 
-95 EALEVARRQYP
+95 
-106 DDSRLHHVLK
+106 
-116 SAVGAGTTT
+116 
-125 DPQWAGSLSEY
+125 
-136 QEYAQDFI
+136 
-144 DYLRPQTIIGRFGQG
+144 
-159 GIPALRQVPFNIRV
+159 
-173 HAQVSGGAAG
+173 
-183 WVGEGKA
+183 
-190 KPLTKFDFESI
+190 
-201 TFSHAKVSA
+201 
-210 IAVLTEE
+210 
-217 LIRFSSPAADALVRN
+217 
-232 ALAEAVVARLDTDF
+232 
-246 VDPKKAAV
+246 
-254 ADVSPASIT
+254 
-263 HDVKGT
+263 
-269 ASTGNPDADAEAA
+269 
-282 FGQFVAAN
+282 
-290 LQPTGAVWLMSSTNA
+290 
-305 LALSMRKNALGQKEY
+305 
-320 PDMTLLGGSFQG
+320 
-332 LPVIV
+332 
-337 SQYVGDQ
+337 
-344 LVLVNAPDIY
+344 
-354 LADDGEVFYRITPDR
+354 
-369 NCGITEAVTVPA
+369 
-381 REVIHDRFNCFFHPL
+381 
-396 IGLPPVYAA
+396 
-405 GLAATQGHHIQENS
+405 
-419 TSFFRNGGRPSGVIE
+419 
-434 IPGSIT
+434 
-440 EENAKKL
+440 
-447 KSNWDSGYTGENAG
+447 G

-614 RDAREDPFSS
+614 RDAREDPFAS

-739 DGRDYDPDVLQQAV
+739 DGRDYDPDVLQQAVNDAVANIPQPADGKSLTPDDVRPMLEQMVKEAVSHIPVPRDGRDYDPEVLQKAV

-1013 GK
+1013 

>member
-1 MTKAAEEGR
+1 
-10 TLDVEEEEHYDNTA
+10 
-24 AEIRQVDAHLKRL
+24 
-37 RELEAGKAA
+37 
-46 TAQPVKQ
+46 
-53 AGNGNVAAVA
+53 
-63 SAPVIRVEQK
+63 
-73 LDKGIGFARFAKSL
+73 
-87 AAAKGVRS
+87 
-95 EALEVARRQYP
+95 
-106 DDSRLHHVLK
+106 
-116 SAVGAGTTT
+116 
-125 DPQWAGSLSEY
+125 
-136 QEYAQDFI
+136 
-144 DYLRPQTIIGRFGQG
+144 
-159 GIPALRQVPFNIRV
+159 
-173 HAQVSGGAAG
+173 
-183 WVGEGKA
+183 
-190 KPLTKFDFESI
+190 
-201 TFSHAKVSA
+201 
-210 IAVLTEE
+210 
-217 LIRFSSPAADALVRN
+217 
-232 ALAEAVVARLDTDF
+232 
-246 VDPKKAAV
+246 
-254 ADVSPASIT
+254 
-263 HDVKGT
+263 
-269 ASTGNPDADAEAA
+269 
-282 FGQFVAAN
+282 
-290 LQPTGAVWLMSSTNA
+290 
-305 LALSMRKNALGQKEY
+305 
-320 PDMTLLGGSFQG
+320 
-332 LPVIV
+332 
-337 SQYVGDQ
+337 
-344 LVLVNAPDIY
+344 
-354 LADDGEVFYRITPDR
+354 
-369 NCGITEAVTVPA
+369 
-381 REVIHDRFNCFFHPL
+381 
-396 IGLPPVYAA
+396 
-405 GLAATQGHHIQENS
+405 
-419 TSFFRNGGRPSGVIE
+419 
-434 IPGSIT
+434 
-440 EENAKKL
+440 
-447 KSNWDSGYTGENAG
+447 
-461 KTAILSNGAKYNP
+461 
-474 TTFSPVDAQTVE
+474 QTVE

-614 RDAREDPFSS
+614 RDAREDPFAST
-624 AGKTVSSQLPDGA
+624 GKTALAQPPDGA

-654 MFRGDTEK
+654 MFRGDTAK

-675 EEFSTVL
+675 EEFSAVL
-682 ADLQRTFEGKMAS
+682 ADLQRTFEGKIAA
-695 QAQAFEE
+695 QAQTFEE
-702 KLTSLSA
+702 KLASLSV
-709 VLQKHVTV
+709 VLQKCVTG
-717 DEVRPVLQAM
+717 DDVRPMLEKMVKEAVSHIPVPRDGRDYDPEVLQKA
-727 VDDAV
+727 VNDAV
-732 GAIPVPR
+732 ANIPQPADGKSLTPDDVRPMLEQMVKEAVSHIPVPR
-739 DGRDYDPDVLQQAV
+739 DGRDYDPDVLQKAV

-819 GKSLTPDDVR
+819 GKSITPDDVR

-834 MVKEAVSHIPVPRDG
+834 MVTEAVSHIPVPRDG

-989 EDKPGE
+989 GDKPGE
-995 AHSSAWTLAAKR
+995 AHSSGWTLAAKR
-1007 GRDAGG
+1007 GR
-1013 GK
+1013 

>member
-1 MTKAAEEGR
+1 
-10 TLDVEEEEHYDNTA
+10 
-24 AEIRQVDAHLKRL
+24 
-37 RELEAGKAA
+37 
-46 TAQPVKQ
+46 
-53 AGNGNVAAVA
+53 
-63 SAPVIRVEQK
+63 
-73 LDKGIGFARFAKSL
+73 
-87 AAAKGVRS
+87 
-95 EALEVARRQYP
+95 
-106 DDSRLHHVLK
+106 
-116 SAVGAGTTT
+116 
-125 DPQWAGSLSEY
+125 
-136 QEYAQDFI
+136 
-144 DYLRPQTIIGRFGQG
+144 
-159 GIPALRQVPFNIRV
+159 
-173 HAQVSGGAAG
+173 
-183 WVGEGKA
+183 
-190 KPLTKFDFESI
+190 
-201 TFSHAKVSA
+201 
-210 IAVLTEE
+210 
-217 LIRFSSPAADALVRN
+217 
-232 ALAEAVVARLDTDF
+232 
-246 VDPKKAAV
+246 
-254 ADVSPASIT
+254 
-263 HDVKGT
+263 
-269 ASTGNPDADAEAA
+269 
-282 FGQFVAAN
+282 
-290 LQPTGAVWLMSSTNA
+290 
-305 LALSMRKNALGQKEY
+305 
-320 PDMTLLGGSFQG
+320 
-332 LPVIV
+332 
-337 SQYVGDQ
+337 
-344 LVLVNAPDIY
+344 
-354 LADDGEVFYRITPDR
+354 
-369 NCGITEAVTVPA
+369 
-381 REVIHDRFNCFFHPL
+381 
-396 IGLPPVYAA
+396 
-405 GLAATQGHHIQENS
+405 
-419 TSFFRNGGRPSGVIE
+419 
-434 IPGSIT
+434 
-440 EENAKKL
+440 
-447 KSNWDSGYTGENAG
+447 
-461 KTAILSNGAKYNP
+461 
-474 TTFSPVDAQTVE
+474 
-486 QLKMTAEIV
+486 
-495 CSVFRVPA
+495 
-503 YKIGVGQ
+503 
-510 PPSSDNVEALEQQYY
+510 
-525 SQCLQTLIESIELLL
+525 
-540 DEALETGE
+540 
-548 NESTEFD
+548 
-555 VTTLLRMDSERRMK
+555 
-569 TLGDAVKNTLLTP
+569 
-582 NEARKRE
+582 
-589 NLPPLAG
+589 
-596 GDALYLQQQN
+596 
-606 YSLEALSR
+606 
-614 RDAREDPFSS
+614 
-624 AGKTVSSQLPDGA
+624 VSSQLPDGA

-785 VSHIPVPRDGR
+785 VSHI
-796 DYDPEVLQ
+796 
-804 KAVNDAVANIPQPAD
+804 
-819 GKSLTPDDVR
+819 
-829 PMLEQ
+829 
-834 MVKEAVSHIPVPRDG
+834 HVPRDG

-1013 GK
+1013 

>member
-1 MTKAAEEGR
+1 
-10 TLDVEEEEHYDNTA
+10 
-24 AEIRQVDAHLKRL
+24 
-37 RELEAGKAA
+37 
-46 TAQPVKQ
+46 
-53 AGNGNVAAVA
+53 
-63 SAPVIRVEQK
+63 
-73 LDKGIGFARFAKSL
+73 
-87 AAAKGVRS
+87 
-95 EALEVARRQYP
+95 
-106 DDSRLHHVLK
+106 
-116 SAVGAGTTT
+116 
-125 DPQWAGSLSEY
+125 
-136 QEYAQDFI
+136 
-144 DYLRPQTIIGRFGQG
+144 
-159 GIPALRQVPFNIRV
+159 
-173 HAQVSGGAAG
+173 
-183 WVGEGKA
+183 
-190 KPLTKFDFESI
+190 
-201 TFSHAKVSA
+201 
-210 IAVLTEE
+210 
-217 LIRFSSPAADALVRN
+217 
-232 ALAEAVVARLDTDF
+232 
-246 VDPKKAAV
+246 
-254 ADVSPASIT
+254 
-263 HDVKGT
+263 
-269 ASTGNPDADAEAA
+269 
-282 FGQFVAAN
+282 
-290 LQPTGAVWLMSSTNA
+290 
-305 LALSMRKNALGQKEY
+305 
-320 PDMTLLGGSFQG
+320 
-332 LPVIV
+332 
-337 SQYVGDQ
+337 
-344 LVLVNAPDIY
+344 
-354 LADDGEVFYRITPDR
+354 
-369 NCGITEAVTVPA
+369 
-381 REVIHDRFNCFFHPL
+381 
-396 IGLPPVYAA
+396 
-405 GLAATQGHHIQENS
+405 ENS

-614 RDAREDPFSS
+614 RDAREDPFAST
-624 AGKTVSSQLPDGA
+624 GKTALAQPPDGA

-654 MFRGDTEK
+654 MFRGDTAK

-675 EEFSTVL
+675 EEFSAVL
-682 ADLQRTFEGKMAS
+682 ADLQRTFEGKIAV
-695 QAQAFEE
+695 QAQTFEE
-702 KLTSLSA
+702 KLASLSV
-709 VLQKHVTV
+709 VLQKCVT
-717 DEVRPVLQAM
+717 
-727 VDDAV
+727 
-732 GAIPVPR
+732 G
-739 DGRDYDPDVLQQAV
+739 
-753 NDAVANI
+753 
-760 PQPADGKSLTPDDV
+760 DDV

-819 GKSLTPDDVR
+819 GKSLTPDDVRPMLEQMVKEAVSHIPVPRDGRDYDPDVLQKAVNDAVANIPVPANGKSITPDDVRPMLEQMVKEAVSHIPVPRDGRDYDPDVLQKAVNDAVANIPLPADGKSITPDDVR

-989 EDKPGE
+989 GDKPGE

>member
-1 MTKAAEEGR
+1 
-10 TLDVEEEEHYDNTA
+10 
-24 AEIRQVDAHLKRL
+24 
-37 RELEAGKAA
+37 
-46 TAQPVKQ
+46 
-53 AGNGNVAAVA
+53 
-63 SAPVIRVEQK
+63 
-73 LDKGIGFARFAKSL
+73 
-87 AAAKGVRS
+87 
-95 EALEVARRQYP
+95 
-106 DDSRLHHVLK
+106 
-116 SAVGAGTTT
+116 
-125 DPQWAGSLSEY
+125 
-136 QEYAQDFI
+136 
-144 DYLRPQTIIGRFGQG
+144 
-159 GIPALRQVPFNIRV
+159 
-173 HAQVSGGAAG
+173 
-183 WVGEGKA
+183 
-190 KPLTKFDFESI
+190 
-201 TFSHAKVSA
+201 
-210 IAVLTEE
+210 
-217 LIRFSSPAADALVRN
+217 
-232 ALAEAVVARLDTDF
+232 
-246 VDPKKAAV
+246 
-254 ADVSPASIT
+254 
-263 HDVKGT
+263 
-269 ASTGNPDADAEAA
+269 
-282 FGQFVAAN
+282 
-290 LQPTGAVWLMSSTNA
+290 
-305 LALSMRKNALGQKEY
+305 
-320 PDMTLLGGSFQG
+320 
-332 LPVIV
+332 
-337 SQYVGDQ
+337 
-344 LVLVNAPDIY
+344 
-354 LADDGEVFYRITPDR
+354 
-369 NCGITEAVTVPA
+369 
-381 REVIHDRFNCFFHPL
+381 
-396 IGLPPVYAA
+396 
-405 GLAATQGHHIQENS
+405 
-419 TSFFRNGGRPSGVIE
+419 GVIE

-614 RDAREDPFSS
+614 RDAREDPFAS

-899 HQGGLWRAYEKTHG
+899 HQGGLWRAYEKTYG

-933 ERLFSVVVRQSSG
+933 ERSFSVVVRQSSG

-1013 GK
+1013 

>member
-1 MTKAAEEGR
+1 
-10 TLDVEEEEHYDNTA
+10 
-24 AEIRQVDAHLKRL
+24 
-37 RELEAGKAA
+37 
-46 TAQPVKQ
+46 
-53 AGNGNVAAVA
+53 
-63 SAPVIRVEQK
+63 
-73 LDKGIGFARFAKSL
+73 
-87 AAAKGVRS
+87 
-95 EALEVARRQYP
+95 
-106 DDSRLHHVLK
+106 
-116 SAVGAGTTT
+116 
-125 DPQWAGSLSEY
+125 
-136 QEYAQDFI
+136 
-144 DYLRPQTIIGRFGQG
+144 
-159 GIPALRQVPFNIRV
+159 
-173 HAQVSGGAAG
+173 
-183 WVGEGKA
+183 
-190 KPLTKFDFESI
+190 
-201 TFSHAKVSA
+201 
-210 IAVLTEE
+210 
-217 LIRFSSPAADALVRN
+217 
-232 ALAEAVVARLDTDF
+232 
-246 VDPKKAAV
+246 
-254 ADVSPASIT
+254 
-263 HDVKGT
+263 
-269 ASTGNPDADAEAA
+269 
-282 FGQFVAAN
+282 
-290 LQPTGAVWLMSSTNA
+290 
-305 LALSMRKNALGQKEY
+305 
-320 PDMTLLGGSFQG
+320 
-332 LPVIV
+332 
-337 SQYVGDQ
+337 
-344 LVLVNAPDIY
+344 
-354 LADDGEVFYRITPDR
+354 
-369 NCGITEAVTVPA
+369 
-381 REVIHDRFNCFFHPL
+381 
-396 IGLPPVYAA
+396 
-405 GLAATQGHHIQENS
+405 
-419 TSFFRNGGRPSGVIE
+419 
-434 IPGSIT
+434 
-440 EENAKKL
+440 
-447 KSNWDSGYTGENAG
+447 
-461 KTAILSNGAKYNP
+461 
-474 TTFSPVDAQTVE
+474 
-486 QLKMTAEIV
+486 
-495 CSVFRVPA
+495 
-503 YKIGVGQ
+503 GQ

-614 RDAREDPFSS
+614 RDAREDPFAS

-819 GKSLTPDDVR
+819 GKSITPDDVR

-834 MVKEAVSHIPVPRDG
+834 MVKEAVSHIPAPRDG
-849 RDYDPDVLQ
+849 RDYDPEVLKQAVNDAVANIPVPADGKSITPDDVRPMLEQ
-858 KAVLDAVSAL
+858 MVKEAVSHIPAPRDGRDYDPEVLKQAVLEAVNAL

-874 RDATALEI
+874 RDATALEV

-899 HQGGLWRAYEKTHG
+899 HLGGLWRAYEKTHG

-920 VDGVADIDVSMTG
+920 VDGVADIDVSMTD
-933 ERLFSVVVRQSSG
+933 ERLFSVVIRQSSG
-946 QRTEKTFS
+946 QCTEKTFS

-989 EDKPGE
+989 GDKPGE
-995 AHSSAWTLAAKR
+995 AHSSGWTLAAKR

>member
-1 MTKAAEEGR
+1 
-10 TLDVEEEEHYDNTA
+10 
-24 AEIRQVDAHLKRL
+24 
-37 RELEAGKAA
+37 
-46 TAQPVKQ
+46 
-53 AGNGNVAAVA
+53 
-63 SAPVIRVEQK
+63 
-73 LDKGIGFARFAKSL
+73 
-87 AAAKGVRS
+87 
-95 EALEVARRQYP
+95 
-106 DDSRLHHVLK
+106 
-116 SAVGAGTTT
+116 
-125 DPQWAGSLSEY
+125 
-136 QEYAQDFI
+136 
-144 DYLRPQTIIGRFGQG
+144 
-159 GIPALRQVPFNIRV
+159 
-173 HAQVSGGAAG
+173 
-183 WVGEGKA
+183 
-190 KPLTKFDFESI
+190 
-201 TFSHAKVSA
+201 
-210 IAVLTEE
+210 
-217 LIRFSSPAADALVRN
+217 
-232 ALAEAVVARLDTDF
+232 
-246 VDPKKAAV
+246 
-254 ADVSPASIT
+254 
-263 HDVKGT
+263 
-269 ASTGNPDADAEAA
+269 
-282 FGQFVAAN
+282 
-290 LQPTGAVWLMSSTNA
+290 
-305 LALSMRKNALGQKEY
+305 
-320 PDMTLLGGSFQG
+320 
-332 LPVIV
+332 
-337 SQYVGDQ
+337 
-344 LVLVNAPDIY
+344 
-354 LADDGEVFYRITPDR
+354 
-369 NCGITEAVTVPA
+369 
-381 REVIHDRFNCFFHPL
+381 
-396 IGLPPVYAA
+396 
-405 GLAATQGHHIQENS
+405 
-419 TSFFRNGGRPSGVIE
+419 
-434 IPGSIT
+434 
-440 EENAKKL
+440 
-447 KSNWDSGYTGENAG
+447 YTGENAG

-614 RDAREDPFSS
+614 RDAREDPFAS

-858 KAVLDAVSAL
+858 KAVNDAVANIPQPADGKSLTPDDVRPMLEQMVKEAVSHIHVPRDGRDYDPDVLQKAVLDAVSAL

-995 AHSSAWTLAAKR
+995 AHSSGWTLAAKR

-1013 GK
+1013 

>member
-1 MTKAAEEGR
+1 
-10 TLDVEEEEHYDNTA
+10 
-24 AEIRQVDAHLKRL
+24 
-37 RELEAGKAA
+37 
-46 TAQPVKQ
+46 
-53 AGNGNVAAVA
+53 
-63 SAPVIRVEQK
+63 
-73 LDKGIGFARFAKSL
+73 
-87 AAAKGVRS
+87 
-95 EALEVARRQYP
+95 
-106 DDSRLHHVLK
+106 
-116 SAVGAGTTT
+116 
-125 DPQWAGSLSEY
+125 
-136 QEYAQDFI
+136 
-144 DYLRPQTIIGRFGQG
+144 
-159 GIPALRQVPFNIRV
+159 
-173 HAQVSGGAAG
+173 
-183 WVGEGKA
+183 
-190 KPLTKFDFESI
+190 
-201 TFSHAKVSA
+201 
-210 IAVLTEE
+210 
-217 LIRFSSPAADALVRN
+217 
-232 ALAEAVVARLDTDF
+232 
-246 VDPKKAAV
+246 
-254 ADVSPASIT
+254 
-263 HDVKGT
+263 
-269 ASTGNPDADAEAA
+269 
-282 FGQFVAAN
+282 
-290 LQPTGAVWLMSSTNA
+290 
-305 LALSMRKNALGQKEY
+305 
-320 PDMTLLGGSFQG
+320 
-332 LPVIV
+332 
-337 SQYVGDQ
+337 
-344 LVLVNAPDIY
+344 
-354 LADDGEVFYRITPDR
+354 
-369 NCGITEAVTVPA
+369 
-381 REVIHDRFNCFFHPL
+381 
-396 IGLPPVYAA
+396 
-405 GLAATQGHHIQENS
+405 
-419 TSFFRNGGRPSGVIE
+419 
-434 IPGSIT
+434 
-440 EENAKKL
+440 
-447 KSNWDSGYTGENAG
+447 
-461 KTAILSNGAKYNP
+461 NGAKYNP

-614 RDAREDPFSS
+614 RDAREDPFAS

-682 ADLQRTFEGKMAS
+682 ADLQRTFEEKIAA
-695 QAQAFEE
+695 QAQTFEE
-702 KLTSLSA
+702 KLASQSV

-819 GKSLTPDDVR
+819 GKSLTPDDVHPMLEQMVKEAVSHIPVPR
-829 PMLEQ
+829 DGRDYDPDVLQKAVNDAVAKIPVPADGKSITPDDVHPMLEQ

-858 KAVLDAVSAL
+858 KAVLEAVSAL

-889 KSFPRGTYAT
+889 KSFPRGSYAT
-899 HQGGLWRAYEKTHG
+899 HQGGLWRAYEKTYG

-933 ERLFSVVVRQSSG
+933 ERSFSVVVRQSSG

-965 AGETYHPGD
+965 IGETYHP
-974 TVTWGGSLWHCNSMT
+974 
-989 EDKPGE
+989 
-995 AHSSAWTLAAKR
+995 
-1007 GRDAGG
+1007 
-1013 GK
+1013 

>member
-1 MTKAAEEGR
+1 
-10 TLDVEEEEHYDNTA
+10 
-24 AEIRQVDAHLKRL
+24 
-37 RELEAGKAA
+37 
-46 TAQPVKQ
+46 
-53 AGNGNVAAVA
+53 
-63 SAPVIRVEQK
+63 
-73 LDKGIGFARFAKSL
+73 
-87 AAAKGVRS
+87 
-95 EALEVARRQYP
+95 
-106 DDSRLHHVLK
+106 
-116 SAVGAGTTT
+116 
-125 DPQWAGSLSEY
+125 
-136 QEYAQDFI
+136 
-144 DYLRPQTIIGRFGQG
+144 
-159 GIPALRQVPFNIRV
+159 
-173 HAQVSGGAAG
+173 
-183 WVGEGKA
+183 
-190 KPLTKFDFESI
+190 
-201 TFSHAKVSA
+201 
-210 IAVLTEE
+210 
-217 LIRFSSPAADALVRN
+217 
-232 ALAEAVVARLDTDF
+232 
-246 VDPKKAAV
+246 
-254 ADVSPASIT
+254 
-263 HDVKGT
+263 
-269 ASTGNPDADAEAA
+269 
-282 FGQFVAAN
+282 
-290 LQPTGAVWLMSSTNA
+290 
-305 LALSMRKNALGQKEY
+305 
-320 PDMTLLGGSFQG
+320 
-332 LPVIV
+332 
-337 SQYVGDQ
+337 
-344 LVLVNAPDIY
+344 
-354 LADDGEVFYRITPDR
+354 
-369 NCGITEAVTVPA
+369 
-381 REVIHDRFNCFFHPL
+381 
-396 IGLPPVYAA
+396 
-405 GLAATQGHHIQENS
+405 
-419 TSFFRNGGRPSGVIE
+419 PSGVIE

-569 TLGDAVKNTLLTP
+569 TLGESVKNTLLTP

-614 RDAREDPFSS
+614 RDAREDPFAST
-624 AGKTVSSQLPDGA
+624 GKTASAQPPDGA

-654 MFRGDTEK
+654 MFRGDSEK
-662 MTERELSIIRALG
+662 MNERELSIIRALG
-675 EEFSTVL
+675 EEFSAVL
-682 ADLQRTFEGKMAS
+682 ADLQRTFEGKIAA
-695 QAQAFEE
+695 QAQTFEE
-702 KLTSLSA
+702 KLASLSV
-709 VLQKHVTV
+709 VLQKCVT
-717 DEVRPVLQAM
+717 
-727 VDDAV
+727 
-732 GAIPVPR
+732 G
-739 DGRDYDPDVLQQAV
+739 
-753 NDAVANI
+753 
-760 PQPADGKSLTPDDV
+760 DDV

-829 PMLEQ
+829 PMLEQMVKEAVSHIPVPRDGRDYDPDVLQKAVNDAVANIPVPANGKSITPDDVRPMLEQMVKEAVSHIPVPRDGRDYDPEVLQKAVNDAVANIPQPADGKSITPDDVHPMLEQ

-989 EDKPGE
+989 GDKPGE

>member
-1 MTKAAEEGR
+1 
-10 TLDVEEEEHYDNTA
+10 
-24 AEIRQVDAHLKRL
+24 
-37 RELEAGKAA
+37 
-46 TAQPVKQ
+46 
-53 AGNGNVAAVA
+53 
-63 SAPVIRVEQK
+63 
-73 LDKGIGFARFAKSL
+73 
-87 AAAKGVRS
+87 
-95 EALEVARRQYP
+95 
-106 DDSRLHHVLK
+106 
-116 SAVGAGTTT
+116 
-125 DPQWAGSLSEY
+125 
-136 QEYAQDFI
+136 
-144 DYLRPQTIIGRFGQG
+144 
-159 GIPALRQVPFNIRV
+159 
-173 HAQVSGGAAG
+173 
-183 WVGEGKA
+183 
-190 KPLTKFDFESI
+190 
-201 TFSHAKVSA
+201 
-210 IAVLTEE
+210 
-217 LIRFSSPAADALVRN
+217 
-232 ALAEAVVARLDTDF
+232 
-246 VDPKKAAV
+246 
-254 ADVSPASIT
+254 
-263 HDVKGT
+263 
-269 ASTGNPDADAEAA
+269 
-282 FGQFVAAN
+282 
-290 LQPTGAVWLMSSTNA
+290 
-305 LALSMRKNALGQKEY
+305 
-320 PDMTLLGGSFQG
+320 
-332 LPVIV
+332 
-337 SQYVGDQ
+337 
-344 LVLVNAPDIY
+344 
-354 LADDGEVFYRITPDR
+354 
-369 NCGITEAVTVPA
+369 
-381 REVIHDRFNCFFHPL
+381 
-396 IGLPPVYAA
+396 
-405 GLAATQGHHIQENS
+405 
-419 TSFFRNGGRPSGVIE
+419 
-434 IPGSIT
+434 
-440 EENAKKL
+440 
-447 KSNWDSGYTGENAG
+447 
-461 KTAILSNGAKYNP
+461 SNGAKYNP

-614 RDAREDPFSS
+614 RDAREDPFAS

-739 DGRDYDPDVLQQAV
+739 DGRDYDPDVLQQAVNDAVANIPQPADGKSLTPDDVRPMLEQMVKEAVSHIPVPRDGRDYDPEVLQKAV

-1013 GK
+1013 